1 MNGYINI
8 VDYLV
13 QSKSDIKM
21 RAHSYPAGTA
31 LHCAANEGHL
41 NVVKYFLTIGVDVD
55 TKDMDN
61 LPNYSTGHLFIMP
74 QIKDI

>member
-1 MNGYINI
+1 MNGHISI

-13 QSKSDIKM
+13 KSKSDIDLK
-21 RAHSYPAGTA
+21 AHSYPAGTA
-31 LHCAANEGHL
+31 LHCAATEGHL
-41 NVVKYFLTIGVDVD
+41 NVVNYFLTIGVDVD

-61 LPNYSTGHLFIMP
+61 LPNNSTGRLFIVP